1 MFTDIRRP
9 VPVKKLNNL
18 QIKFID
24 NCMAE
29 NDKLTSRQVR
39 GLLVREWPDIDV
51 SISTIKRIRKQLGWI
66 PTRPKY
72 CQLIRV

>member
-1 MFTDIRRP
+1 
-9 VPVKKLNNL
+9 
-18 QIKFID
+18 
-24 NCMAE
+24 MAE

-66 PTRPKY
+66 PTRLKY
-72 CQLIRV
+72 CQLIRGLNKEKRLDWTGVINV

>member
-1 MFTDIRRP
+1 
-9 VPVKKLNNL
+9 
-18 QIKFID
+18 
-24 NCMAE
+24 MAE

-66 PTRPKY
+66 PTRLKY
-72 CQLIRV
+72 CQLIRVLNKEKRLDWTGVINV